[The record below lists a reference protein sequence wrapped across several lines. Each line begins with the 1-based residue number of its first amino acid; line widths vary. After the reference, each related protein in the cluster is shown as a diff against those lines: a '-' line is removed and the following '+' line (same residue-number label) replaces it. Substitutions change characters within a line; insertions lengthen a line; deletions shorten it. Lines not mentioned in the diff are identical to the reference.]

1 MNKNEALTVQNVLDA
16 KGYESRYESYEG
28 GVVVVRD
35 PVECSNN
42 GREFKDVTLRSVA
55 AMCNFIHA
63 RS

>member
-1 MNKNEALTVQNVLDA
+1 MNKNEALTVQNALEA
-16 KGYESRYESYEG
+16 KGYASRYESFEG

-55 AMCNFIHA
+55 AMRNFIHA